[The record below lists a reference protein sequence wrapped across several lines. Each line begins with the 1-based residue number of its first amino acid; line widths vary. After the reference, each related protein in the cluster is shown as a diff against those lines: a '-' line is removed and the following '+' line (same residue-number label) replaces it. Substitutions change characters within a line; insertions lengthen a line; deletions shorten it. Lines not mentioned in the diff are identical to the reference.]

1 MDNGKLEYGAYQA
14 VNNCVKVQPEDNVV
28 IITDNVTEYISD
40 ELFKCCERITPGNTQ
55 VFIMENYG
63 DRPDDGSNPLKFPE
77 NTIGQAMDKADVSF
91 YCASAKK
98 GELPSFRTP
107 MTAHVTSNPKLR
119 HAHMPGI
126 SRLLMETGMNVDYS
140 KVQELSAK
148 LYNIV
153 KNAKVIKVT
162 TPAGTDFTT
171 YFDTSWKW
179 IISDGD
185 IKAEDWSN
193 LPDGEVF
200 TCAKE
205 IPEGIIV
212 VDGVL
217 GDFFCSEY
225 GSLENSPITIK
236 IKDSRVADMQC
247 SNKKL
252 LSEFK
257 QHLKIDKNGNRIG
270 EFAIGTNTGLSKL
283 VGNLL
288 QDEKFP
294 GIHVAFGHGYP
305 GKTGSDWNSDVHV
318 DAVLCNCTI
327 TVEDKVI
334 MKDGNFL
341 I

>member
-305 GKTGSDWNSDVHV
+305 EKTGSDWNSDVHV

>member
-28 IITDNVTEYISD
+28 IITDNVTEYIAD

-305 GKTGSDWNSDVHV
+305 EKTGSDWNSDVHV

>member
-305 GKTGSDWNSDVHV
+305 GKTGSDWNSVS
-318 DAVLCNCTI
+318 N
-327 TVEDKVI
+327 K
-334 MKDGNFL
+334 MNFQVYV
-341 I
+341 

>member
-1 MDNGKLEYGAYQA
+1 MDNSKLEYGAYQA
-14 VNNCVKVQPEDNVV
+14 VNNCLKVQAGEKVV
-28 IITDNVTEYISD
+28 IITDNVTEYIAN
-40 ELFKCCERITPGNTQ
+40 ELFKCCEEISPGNTQ

-63 DRPDDGSNPLKFPE
+63 NRPDDGSNPLKFPAE
-77 NTIGQAMDKADVSF
+77 IGIAMDEADVSF
-91 YCASAKK
+91 YSASAKK
-98 GELPSFRTP
+98 GELPSFRVP
-107 MTAHVTSNPKLR
+107 MTEHVTSNQKLR

-126 SRLLMETGMNVDYS
+126 SRQLMEEGMNVDYS

-171 YFDTSWKW
+171 YFNTSWKW

-185 IKAEDWSN
+185 IKADDWSN

-217 GDFFCSEY
+217 GDFFCPEY
-225 GSLENSPITIK
+225 GSLENSPITIN
-236 IKDSRVADMQC
+236 IKDSRVVNMEC

-252 LSEFK
+252 LNEFE
-257 QHLKIDKNGNRIG
+257 QHLKIDENGNRIG
-270 EFAIGTNTGLSKL
+270 EFAIGTNTGLSNL

-305 GKTGSDWNSDVHV
+305 EKTGSNWNSDVHV
-318 DAVLCNCTI
+318 DAVLRNCTI

-334 MKDGNFL
+334 MKDGKFL